1 VKTEERPIVEMDEMW
16 SFVGSK
22 QCKIWI
28 WLAINRDTRQIAG
41 AAFGD
46 RSDKTCLK
54 LWQSLPADYS
64 KHAVIYT
71 DFWESYADII
81 PSKRLRQV
89 GKESGQTAHIERFNN
104 TLRQRCPGMV
114 RKTLSFSKNEAMH
127 EKRIRIF
134 IDYYNKSLSVKKNHY
149 PKLYVGTVK
158 HHGFLL
164 PICQHAQGFSLL
176 SELLSSDNSLSC
188 NDRFRSR

>member
-1 VKTEERPIVEMDEMW
+1 MDEAW

-28 WLAINRDTRQIAG
+28 WLAMNRETRQIVG
-41 AAFGD
+41 VAFGD
-46 RSDKTCLK
+46 RSDATCLV
-54 LWQSLPADYS
+54 LWQSLPPDYR
-64 KHAVIYT
+64 KRAVIYS
-71 DFWESYADII
+71 DFWKSYENVL

-89 GKESGQTAHIERFNN
+89 GKESGETAHIERFDN

-134 IDYYNKSLSVKKNHY
+134 IDYYNNNLSV
-149 PKLYVGTVK
+149 
-158 HHGFLL
+158 
-164 PICQHAQGFSLL
+164 
-176 SELLSSDNSLSC
+176 
-188 NDRFRSR
+188 